1 MFEDIDFKVK
11 VTRAELEN
19 LCADL
24 LDRVQG
30 PIQAALEAAGMKVV
44 RQDDL
49 LCDNRMLMMHNIQDD
64 IKSLVLVGGSV
75 RIPAVQRHLSQ
86 TVGA

>member
-11 VTRAELEN
+11 VTRTELEN

-44 RQDDL
+44 CQDDSFM
-49 LCDNRMLMMHNIQDD
+49 CQSYAHDAKYI
-64 IKSLVLVGGSV
+64 G
-75 RIPAVQRHLSQ
+75 
-86 TVGA
+86 

>member
-49 LCDNRMLMMHNIQDD
+49 FRWQSYAHDAKYI
-64 IKSLVLVGGSV
+64 G
-75 RIPAVQRHLSQ
+75 
-86 TVGA
+86 